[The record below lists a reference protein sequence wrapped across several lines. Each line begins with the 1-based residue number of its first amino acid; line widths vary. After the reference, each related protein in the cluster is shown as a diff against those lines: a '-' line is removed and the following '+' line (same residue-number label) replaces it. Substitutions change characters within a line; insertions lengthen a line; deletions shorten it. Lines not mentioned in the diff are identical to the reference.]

1 MNMKRTI
8 SVDPLT
14 RIEGHLKFTTKIEN
28 SIVTDAKCSAQLYRG
43 IEKALIG
50 YDARVAQQVTQ
61 RICGTCNYA
70 HAEAAAL
77 ALEDAMGIKP
87 NKNGQLL
94 RNLIVGAYQ
103 IHDYIF
109 HFYLLSVFDFINIE
123 AITTYKGSNK
133 NLVKM
138 KQWVESEKKSG
149 KIFPISPFLSQYKN
163 IYSQDEKLNFFSIDN
178 YLEAFEIMLKLDK
191 AVAIFGGKSPHPV
204 TIEAGGVTT
213 TPTVLSIEKYKA
225 LIEEVDIF
233 IKDIYLPNI
242 IKISKE
248 FKEYFNIGKGYANYL
263 AFAYMPDE
271 NGENHLFEGGT
282 IINGEYADYD
292 LEKIREDV
300 KYSYYLGND
309 NAKPLSS
316 TKLTPIDYDRYK
328 SEQIK
333 ENGKYSWSKAP
344 RYDTNVMEVGA
355 VARVIITYNKK
366 TNKKLNALVDQ
377 VNKELNITF
386 DEYNSVMGRH
396 LSRAILACIVIDKL
410 KKDIDKVEPDV
421 NAYEE
426 YDIPTKAKGIGLTE
440 GTRGA
445 LAHWI
450 ETDKEGY
457 IKNYELIVPTTWNI
471 SPRDAQGTPGVVEK
485 MLIGTKIKDVE
496 NPIEL
501 ARIIRSTD
509 PCMACSVH

>member
-1 MNMKRTI
+1 MNKTI
-8 SVDPLT
+8 TIDPLT
-14 RIEGHLKFTTKIEN
+14 RIEGHLKFSTKIEN
-28 SIVTDAKCSAQLYRG
+28 SIVVDAKCSAQLYRG

-103 IHDYIF
+103 IHDYLF
-109 HFYLLSVFDFINIE
+109 HFYLMSVFDFINVSS
-123 AITTYKGSNK
+123 ITNYNGDNK
-133 NLVKM
+133 NLLKM
-138 KQWVESEKKSG
+138 KQWVQTEQKSG
-149 KIFPISPFLSQYKN
+149 KIFPISAFLPKYKE
-163 IYSQDEKLNFFSIDN
+163 IYSKDEKLSFFSIDN

-191 AVAIFGGKSPHPV
+191 AVSIFGGKSPHPV

-225 LIEEVDIF
+225 LIDDIQIF
-233 IKDIYLPNI
+233 IKEKYLPNI

-248 FKEYFNIGKGYANYL
+248 FKEYFTIGKGYGNYL
-263 AFAYMPDE
+263 SFAYLPDE
-271 NGENHLFEGGT
+271 DGENHLFKGGT
-282 IINGEYADYD
+282 FINGKFENYNLD
-292 LEKIREDV
+292 KIQEDT
-300 KYSYYLGND
+300 KYSYYVD
-309 NAKPLSS
+309 NNNTKPLSS
-316 TKLTPIDYDRYK
+316 AKLTPIDYEAYQK
-328 SEQIK
+328 EQIK
-333 ENGKYSWSKAP
+333 KDGKYSWSKAP
-344 RYDTNVMEVGA
+344 RYDTNVMEVGP
-355 VARVIITYNKK
+355 VAKVIITYQKGENKE
-366 TNKKLNALVDQ
+366 LNSLVDQ
-377 VNKELNITF
+377 INKELNINF
-386 DEYNSVMGRH
+386 DDYNSVMGRH
-396 LSRAILACIVIDKL
+396 LCRAIVSYIIIDKL
-410 KKDIDKVEPDV
+410 QNDIQKVEPNI
-421 NAYEE
+421 NAYQEH
-426 YDIPTKAKGIGLTE
+426 PLPLNAKGIGLTE

-450 ETDKEGY
+450 QTDEEGF

-471 SPRDAQGTPGVVEK
+471 SPRDSKGTPGVVEK
-485 MLIGTKIKDVE
+485 MLIGTKIKDMN